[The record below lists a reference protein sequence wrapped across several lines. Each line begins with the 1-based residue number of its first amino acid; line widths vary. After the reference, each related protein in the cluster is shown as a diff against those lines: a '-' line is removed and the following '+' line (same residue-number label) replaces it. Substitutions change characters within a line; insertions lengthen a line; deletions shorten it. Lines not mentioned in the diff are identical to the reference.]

1 MRQYNPNDDVEYAD
15 FAGSRSERQVLG
27 DSQCP
32 LLGGV
37 VHTTWGAVSAGHLI
51 AGIAAGAESQRVSIA
66 DLSRNSITDYNN
78 VQQYVT
84 SIYPAT
90 LSGK

>member
-1 MRQYNPNDDVEYAD
+1 M
-15 FAGSRSERQVLG
+15 SERQLLG

-37 VHTTWGAVSAGHLI
+37 INTHWGAVSAGHLI
-51 AGIAAGAESQRVSIA
+51 AGIAAGAQTQQVPVLELTKGSALNYQ
-66 DLSRNSITDYNN
+66 N
-78 VQQYVT
+78 VQQTVT

-90 LSGK
+90 LSGT

>member
-1 MRQYNPNDDVEYAD
+1 M
-15 FAGSRSERQVLG
+15 LG

-32 LLGGV
+32 ILDGV
-37 VHTTWGAVSAGHLI
+37 VNTPWGAVSAGNVI
-51 AGIAAGAESQRVSIA
+51 AGIAAGAESQRVSLTEIIKGTV
-66 DLSRNSITDYNN
+66 LSDDFRN

-90 LSGK
+90 LSGKKYSCYKV